1 MSLIHI
7 LEPDFIFKDERG
19 RLVQLVREGFSQFNV
34 IESIEGAVRGGHFH
48 KLNNEAFFVVKGK
61 LKLDTWDIGRG
72 QDKEQ
77 YTFKTG
83 DMFEIPANVVH
94 GFIFDE
100 NTILISMYDMGVE
113 LDNGEKD
120 IHVEEGNM

>member
-34 IESIEGAVRGGHFH
+34 IESIKGAVRGGHFH

-94 GFIFDE
+94 DFIFDE